1 LLAHILLPH
10 ITETE
15 FWKLVSAS
23 LAVARIA
30 MEMKQQVFYVAA
42 YWLTTYITFSALV
55 SILHSITKYPHHPA
69 ALDPYQNAI
78 EGESALV
85 YLAKNEAS
93 LQASALALF
102 SSFRTLSRS
111 LQAMKA

>member
-1 LLAHILLPH
+1 
-10 ITETE
+10 
-15 FWKLVSAS
+15 
-23 LAVARIA
+23 
-30 MEMKQQVFYVAA
+30 MEMKQQVLLVAA
-42 YWLTTYITFSALV
+42 YWLTTYSTFSALV

-69 ALDPYQNAI
+69 ALDSYQNAI

-102 SSFRTLSRS
+102 SYAVKEPASHESMIIS
-111 LQAMKA
+111 LLDYTRQVA